1 MRVTWVAGLALV
13 VLVTNP
19 VRADE
24 WSHQYPLKGAPQ
36 LHVKT
41 DDGSVRIESA
51 AGPEVDARV
60 TTEGWR
66 IAPGEVTITESQT
79 GDRVDVEVRLPKG
92 RHGFGSG
99 HRSITVALRVP
110 MQADLYVQTGDGSID
125 VQPVSGHLDLS
136 TGDGSITAD
145 GLQGA
150 IRLHTG
156 DGSIRATGLTGRLE
170 ADTGD
175 GHLNVR
181 GRFDVLDLRT
191 GDGGIEAAAEPGS
204 RVESAWSLSSGDG
217 GITLRLPEG
226 LGAEIDAHTGDGG
239 IVLDKPVTVTGS
251 ISNNSV
257 RGKLGAGG
265 LPLRIHTGDGG
276 IRLLGL

>member
-1 MRVTWVAGLALV
+1 MRVAWVSGLALV
-13 VLVTNP
+13 ALAASP
-19 VRADE
+19 VRGDE
-24 WSHQYPLKGAPQ
+24 WSHQYPVKGGPE

-41 DDGSVRIESA
+41 DDGRVRIETG
-51 AGPEVDARV
+51 AGSQIDARV
-60 TTEGWR
+60 TTVGWR
-66 IAPGEVTITESQT
+66 IAPGEVTIAESQT
-79 GDRVDVEVRLPKG
+79 GDRVEIEVRLP
-92 RHGFGSG
+92 RVRLGFGPG
-99 HRSITVALRVP
+99 HRSISVVVRVP
-110 MQADLYVQTGDGSID
+110 KQVNLDVQTGDGSIE
-125 VQPVSGHLDLS
+125 VQPVSGRLDLS

-156 DGSIRATGLTGRLE
+156 DGSIRATGLSGRLA

-175 GHLNVR
+175 GHMKVR

-204 RVESAWSLSSGDG
+204 RVEAAWSLRSGDG

-226 LGAEIDAHTGDGG
+226 LDAEIDAHTGDGG
-239 IVLDKPVTVTGS
+239 IVLEKPVMVAGS
-251 ISNNSV
+251 IRENTV
-257 RGKLGAGG
+257 RGRLGAGG
-265 LPLRIHTGDGG
+265 LPLRIHTGDGS

>member
-1 MRVTWVAGLALV
+1 MRVAWAAGLALA
-13 VLVTNP
+13 VLAASP
-19 VRADE
+19 ARADE
-24 WSHQYPLKGAPQ
+24 WTHQYPLKGGAE

-41 DDGSVRIESA
+41 DDGSVRIETGTGSQI
-51 AGPEVDARV
+51 DARV
-60 TTEGWR
+60 TTVGWR

-79 GDRVDVEVRLPKG
+79 GDRVDIEVRLPKDRPG
-92 RHGFGSG
+92 WGAG

-110 MQADLYVQTGDGSID
+110 KQADLSVHTGDGSIEA
-125 VQPVSGHLDLS
+125 QPVSGHLDLS

-156 DGSIRATGLTGRLE
+156 DGSIRATGLSGRLA

-175 GHLNVR
+175 GHMNVR

-191 GDGGIEAAAEPGS
+191 GDGGIEAAAEAGS
-204 RVESAWSLSSGDG
+204 KVEAAWSLRSGDG

-226 LGAEIDAHTGDGG
+226 FGADLDAHTGDGG
-239 IVLDKPVTVTGS
+239 IVLDKAVTVTGT
-251 ISNNSV
+251 IGPNSV

-265 LPLRIHTGDGG
+265 LPLQIRTGDGS
-276 IRLLGL
+276 IRLTGL

>member
-1 MRVTWVAGLALV
+1 MRVAWVTGLALV
-13 VLVTNP
+13 ALAASP
-19 VRADE
+19 VRGDE
-24 WSHQYPLKGAPQ
+24 WSHQYPLKGGAE

-41 DDGSVRIESA
+41 DDGSVRIETG
-51 AGPEVDARV
+51 AGSEIDARV
-60 TTEGWR
+60 TTAGWR

-79 GDRVDVEVRLPKG
+79 GDRVDIEVRLPRNRPG
-92 RHGFGSG
+92 WGTG

-110 MQADLYVQTGDGSID
+110 KQADLSVHTGDGSIE

-156 DGSIRATGLTGRLE
+156 DGSIRATGLSGRLE

-175 GHLNVR
+175 GPMNVR

-204 RVESAWSLSSGDG
+204 KVEAAWSLRSGDEAS
-217 GITLRLPEG
+217 PS
-226 LGAEIDAHTGDGG
+226 AC
-239 IVLDKPVTVTGS
+239 P
-251 ISNNSV
+251 
-257 RGKLGAGG
+257 RGWA
-265 LPLRIHTGDGG
+265 PTSTP
-276 IRLLGL
+276 IRATAASSSTSR

>member
-1 MRVTWVAGLALV
+1 MRVEWVAGLALV
-13 VLVTNP
+13 VLVAIP
-19 VRADE
+19 ARGEE

-41 DDGSVRIESA
+41 DDGSVRIETG
-51 AGPEVDARV
+51 AGSEIFARV
-60 TTEGWR
+60 TTVGWR
-66 IAPGEVTITESQT
+66 IAPAEVTITESQT
-79 GDRVDVEVRLPKG
+79 GDRVDIEVRLPKV
-92 RHGFGSG
+92 RHGFGTG
-99 HRSITVALRVP
+99 HRSISVALRVP
-110 MQADLYVQTGDGSID
+110 KQADLYVHTGDGSID

-156 DGSIRATGLTGRLE
+156 DGSIRATALSGRLE

-175 GHLNVR
+175 GHMNVR

-204 RVESAWSLSSGDG
+204 RVEAAWSLSSGDG

-226 LGAEIDAHTGDGG
+226 LSADIDAHTGDGG

-251 ISNNSV
+251 ISPNTV

>member
-1 MRVTWVAGLALV
+1 MRVATVAGLALV
-13 VLVTNP
+13 VLVARP
-19 VRADE
+19 VRGDE
-24 WSHQYPLKGAPQ
+24 WTHQYPLKGTPQ

-41 DDGSVRIESA
+41 DDGSVRIETAS
-51 AGPEVDARV
+51 GSEIDARV

-66 IAPGEVTITESQT
+66 IAPGEVTVTESQS
-79 GDRVDVEVRLPKG
+79 GDRVAIEVKIP
-92 RHGFGSG
+92 RHHPGLGGG
-99 HRSITVALRVP
+99 HRSLTVTLRVP
-110 MQADLYVQTGDGSID
+110 KQADLDVHTGDGSID
-125 VQPVSGHLDLS
+125 VQPVSGQLELS

-145 GLQGA
+145 GLQGG

-156 DGSIRATGLTGRLE
+156 DGSIRATGLVGRLQ

-175 GHLNVR
+175 GHMNVR

-191 GDGGIEAAAEPGS
+191 GDGGIEAAAETGS
-204 RVESAWSLSSGDG
+204 RVAAAWSLTSGDG

-226 LGAEIDAHTGDGG
+226 FSADVDAHTGDGG
-239 IVLDKPVTVTGS
+239 ITLDQPVTVTGS
-251 ISNNSV
+251 ISNNTV

-265 LPLRIHTGDGG
+265 LPLRIQTGDGG